1 MSATP
6 ARKVEEGD
14 GLGGQL
20 GPSGSDHRTS
30 ELRAGAF
37 KRYERMYSDLLPD
50 QRVIAYLRGAQRTG
64 AARVHSRAPS
74 AAAALASVGRQPKL
88 HYQATPAGIRSYID
102 WLIAQADVE
111 RRRQA
116 LWVRQ
121 LAIFADEPSTAL
133 HVLGRF
139 RSQYLQGPAT
149 TDDPP
154 SSPVPGS
161 RDKLIEELLDK
172 QQRIAGGG
180 MLSWLKHAIA
190 TFEARARSVAG
201 DGSAQA

>member
-1 MSATP
+1 MTSVVNWTLL
-6 ARKVEEGD
+6 
-14 GLGGQL
+14 GLIIER
-20 GPSGSDHRTS
+20 PSYGL
-30 ELRAGAF
+30 ELY
-37 KRYERMYSDLLPD
+37 KRYERMYSDLLPISESSHVYAGLNELERRSYI
-50 QRVIAYLRGAQRTG
+50 QEVRVPR
-64 AARVHSRAPS
+64 
-74 AAAALASVGRQPKL
+74 AALASVGRQPKL

-102 WLIAQADVE
+102 WLVAQADVE

-121 LAIFADEPSTAL
+121 LAIFADEPSMAL

-139 RSQYLQGPAT
+139 RSQYLQGT

-161 RDKLIEELLDK
+161 RDQLIEELLDK
-172 QQRIAGGG
+172 RQRIAGGG

-190 TFEARARSVAG
+190 TFEARARSVAR
-201 DGSAQA
+201 DDSAQA